1 MSPGALSAFW
11 RLTKCLSGLLLLASC
26 QTTRPNSDL
35 VRRSQPL
42 LGTFVTISVY
52 DADRD
57 KANQSISEAFG
68 EIRRIDHVMS
78 LHRPNSELNRLNQ
91 RAADEPVAVSRDLF
105 RVIAVAGKISKQ
117 TEGSFDITIRP
128 LADLWGFIWK
138 EYRMPTEAELEATL
152 PRVNYKLVELDEVRQ
167 TVRFLRPGIS
177 IDLGGIGKGYA
188 VDRAIEKLESCGIT
202 DAMVKIGGDL
212 RVIGAPPGRTNWIVQ
227 IEDPQ
232 KKGRRREIRLRDSAL
247 STSGHYENFFMLE
260 GKRYSHILN
269 PRTGL
274 PIRGISGCTVVAP
287 TCAEADAYATAF
299 FVYGREKTFQ
309 KFGARLKIEFT
320 ADEE

>member
-1 MSPGALSAFW
+1 M
-11 RLTKCLSGLLLLASC
+11 LTSC
-26 QTTRPNSDL
+26 QTTRQNLEL

-57 KANQSISEAFG
+57 KANRGISEAFG
-68 EIRRIDHVMS
+68 EIQRIDRVMS
-78 LHRPNSELNRLNQ
+78 LHRPDSELNRLNQ
-91 RAADEPVAVSRDLF
+91 RAAAEPIAVSRDLF
-105 RVIAVAGKISKQ
+105 KVISVAGEISEQ

-138 EYRMPTEAELEATL
+138 EYRMPTESELEATL
-152 PRVNYKLVELDEVRQ
+152 PRVNYKLIELDDARQ
-167 TVRFLRPGIS
+167 TVRFLGPGIS

-188 VDRAIEKLESCGIT
+188 VDRAIEKLESNGIT
-202 DAMVKIGGDL
+202 NAMVKIGGDL
-212 RVIGAPPGRTNWIVQ
+212 RVIGAPPGRTNWTVQ

-232 KKGRRREIRLRDSAL
+232 KKGRRRELPLRDVAL
-247 STSGHYENFFMLE
+247 STSGNYENFFMIQ
-260 GKRYSHILN
+260 GQRYSHILN

-287 TCAEADAYATAF
+287 TCAESDAYATAF

-309 KFGARLKIEFT
+309 KFGGRLKIEFT